1 MEQSE
6 ESQVLKEIIQ
16 SILEGSNKRAAIGVQ
31 RALEMDLGPKL
42 ILDEGLIAAM
52 EEVGRRFE
60 NQEFF
65 LPEMLVSAS
74 AMKSGLAELG
84 PSLIEINA
92 EPVGRVVIGT
102 VKGDLHDIGKNLVA
116 IMLEGNGFDV
126 IDLGVDVPPED
137 FVRAVE
143 EHHPDL
149 LGMSALLTTT
159 MPSIPA
165 TMEALSKAGL
175 REKVIVMVGGAPVT
189 QEFANMVDADLFAVN
204 AASAATLAKS
214 IVAD

>member
-6 ESQVLKEIIQ
+6 ESQVLKDIIQ
-16 SILEGSNKRAAIGVQ
+16 SILKGSSKGVAVGVQ
-31 RALEMDLGPKL
+31 RALEMDFGPKV

-65 LPEMLVSAS
+65 LPEMLVSAN
-74 AMKSGLAELG
+74 AMKSGLAELE
-84 PSLIEINA
+84 PSLIEIDA

-116 IMLEGNGFDV
+116 IMLEGNGFEV
-126 IDLGVDVPPED
+126 IDLGVEIHPDG

-175 REKVIVMVGGAPVT
+175 REKVTVMVGGAPIT
-189 QEFANMVDADLFAVN
+189 QEFANMVGADLFAAN

-214 IVAD
+214 SLAE